1 MLVQRRA
8 MSWRRVGKALQAAAA
23 HGLLFSFT
31 LFLVLKLDR
40 VVSCSWWI
48 VFTPLWLF
56 HVVVARGRFSL
67 PAPSMPSDRRWAP
80 FHAVMAT
87 PLLLAFELLLCIYLE
102 SSYAMNM
109 KIVFLP
115 LLAFE
120 AAVLVDNVR
129 MCRALMPGDEE
140 VVSDEAIW
148 ETLPDFERLI
158 RVSAALLGCNIHGLL
173 HFCDRIYSPKAIC
186 IAECFAFLICTKW
199 YNPAIHRHSHLREV
213 GSSSSMIRYLD
224 WNSGMVV
231 SSDEEQQQGGICN
244 LQDIGGHIM
253 KIPLI
258 GFQILLFMRLEG
270 TTTRARHIPI
280 SVVFSPLLLLQ
291 GAGVL
296 FSIYRSIER
305 TILLLRSGA
314 GTGRYFII
322 SSKVRDCFEFML
334 HGSRLLGWWS
344 IDEGSRKEQAQLYY
358 AGASG
363 YNTFSPDIVKKMP
376 KSDLTEEI
384 WRLQAA
390 LSEQREITKF
400 NQQEY
405 EKATKLLASFDNCD
419 RIGRISNEE
428 KVLCRVCFEQ
438 QINIVLLPCRHHILC
453 STCCEKCK
461 RCPICRVSIE
471 ERLPVSDV

>member
-148 ETLPDFERLI
+148 ETLPHFWVAI
-158 RVSAALLGCNIHGLL
+158 SMVFFISATVFTLLKLSGDVTALGWWDLFINYG
-173 HFCDRIYSPKAIC
+173 

-270 TTTRARHIPI
+270 TTRARHIPI

-334 HGSRLLGWWS
+334 HGSRWLGWWS

-405 EKATKLLASFDNCD
+405 EKLQN
-419 RIGRISNEE
+419 E

>member
-148 ETLPDFERLI
+148 ETLPHFWVAI
-158 RVSAALLGCNIHGLL
+158 SMVFFISATVFTLLKLSGDVTALGWWDLFINYG
-173 HFCDRIYSPKAIC
+173 

-280 SVVFSPLLLLQ
+280 SVVFSPLILLQ

-390 LSEQREITKF
+390 LSEQREIAKF

-405 EKATKLLASFDNCD
+405 EKLQN
-419 RIGRISNEE
+419 E

-471 ERLPVSDV
+471 ERLPVSDA